1 VTAAAGREEIIM
13 RDHDRF
19 YIGGEWLAPAGTAT
33 LDVISPHT
41 EEIIG
46 RVPEGTMADMDRAVA
61 AARDAFDNGPWPRM
75 SPADRADVIGRLA
88 DLYAT
93 RLGEMAELITE
104 EMGSPITF
112 SQLAQ
117 APQPQLMLSY
127 FAELGRSFTWEDDRP
142 GLFGPV
148 TVRREPVGVVAA
160 IVPWN
165 VPQFTT
171 MTKLPAAL
179 VAGCTVVLK
188 PAPETPLDAYLLAEL
203 IDQVDLPPG
212 VVNIVPAGREV
223 GEHLVSH
230 PGVDKVA
237 FTGSTAA
244 GRRIGSICGEQLK
257 RCSLELG
264 GKSAAI
270 ILEDADLA
278 ATVGWLEMAS
288 LMNNGQACV
297 AQTRILAP
305 RSRYDETVDAVA
317 AMVTG
322 LTVGDPAAPA
332 TQIGP
337 LVARRQ
343 QDRVEGYI
351 AIGQDE
357 GAKVVTGGSRASG
370 RERGWY
376 VAPTVFAD
384 VDPAMRIA
392 REEIFGPVL
401 AVIAY
406 EDEEDAIR
414 IANDSDYG
422 LAGTVWT
429 ADAER
434 GMQVARRVRTGTYGV
449 NLYMIEACA
458 PFGGYKASGIGRE
471 LGPEGLM
478 GYLEYK
484 SIARPAA

>member
-1 VTAAAGREEIIM
+1 MRE
-13 RDHDRF
+13 HDRF
-19 YIGGEWLAPAGTAT
+19 YIGGQWVAPAGSAT
-33 LDVISPHT
+33 IDVISPHT
-41 EEIIG
+41 EEVVG
-46 RVPEGTMADMDRAVA
+46 RVPEGTNADMDRAVA
-61 AARDAFDNGPWPRM
+61 AARDAFDNGPWPRLD
-75 SPADRADVIGRLA
+75 PAERAAAVGRLA
-88 DLYAT
+88 DLYAGKLT
-93 RLGEMAELITE
+93 DFAELITE

-117 APQPQLMLSY
+117 APQPQMMLSY
-127 FAELGRSFTWEDDRP
+127 FAELGKTFGWEDERS

-165 VPQFTT
+165 VPQFTI

-179 VAGCTVVLK
+179 VAGCTVVVK

-203 IDQVDLPPG
+203 IDEAGLPAG
-212 VVNIVPAGREV
+212 VVNIVPGGREV

-244 GRRIGSICGEQLK
+244 GRRIGSICGQQLK

-278 ATVGWLEMAS
+278 ATMGWLEMAS

-305 RSRYDETVDAVA
+305 RSRYADTVDALA
-317 AMVTG
+317 GMVSG
-322 LTVGDPAAPA
+322 LKVGDPSDPG

-337 LVARRQ
+337 LVAKRQ
-343 QDRVEGYI
+343 QDRVESYI
-351 AIGQDE
+351 SAGLDE

-370 RERGWY
+370 ADRGWY
-376 VAPTVFAD
+376 VAPTVFTD
-384 VDPAMRIA
+384 VDPGMRIA

-401 AVIAY
+401 AVIPY
-406 EDEEDAIR
+406 EDEADAVR
-414 IANDSDYG
+414 LANDSDYG

-429 ADAER
+429 ADVDH
-434 GMQVARRVRTGTYGV
+434 GMEVARRVRAGTYGV
-449 NLYMIEACA
+449 NMYMIETCA

-478 GYLEYK
+478 SYLEYK
-484 SIARPAA
+484 SIARPAT